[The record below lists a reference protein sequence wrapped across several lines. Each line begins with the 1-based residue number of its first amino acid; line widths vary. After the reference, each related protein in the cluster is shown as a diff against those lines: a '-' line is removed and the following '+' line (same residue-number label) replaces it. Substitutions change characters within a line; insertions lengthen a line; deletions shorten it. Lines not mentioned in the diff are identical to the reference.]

1 MRSGNA
7 YVTERARGAAIDAVW
22 LRSVAARASSVGA
35 GVFSELNMAWKS
47 RRCGGGI
54 AAGTLACV
62 AARAGA
68 QPYELSEA
76 TDLLNAELANLGGHV
91 AVIVRQ
97 DGRDVYRFQA
107 GDIGYGTKTR
117 LASFTKTLSAGVVL
131 SVRDSG
137 QLALDERVGD
147 TITLMSTRGI
157 GDATVTD
164 CFGMRHGISTPIAYE
179 IDSRFTLSEAVNRI
193 ALTGTQSFTPGA
205 ALEYDGVG
213 MEVVGRICELKTGL
227 DWDTLSRQRIFDPCG
242 MGEADYEQ
250 FAPNPAIAGGA
261 RSSAEETIR
270 FAQMV
275 IDGGWN
281 AGWNN
286 GTRVLSQASV
296 DQLFTNSTQGLPV
309 LGSPW
314 PASSPTTRMASN
326 PTTGLGRGSMR
337 SGLMMGWSSRSSARV
352 RGAASCGSTS
362 VAAWSR
368 C

>member
-1 MRSGNA
+1 
-7 YVTERARGAAIDAVW
+7 
-22 LRSVAARASSVGA
+22 
-35 GVFSELNMAWKS
+35 MAWKS